1 MFCRNCGNKIDEHQ
15 KFCPKCGEK
24 NLYSTND
31 LKTENVQVS
40 KQEVDDNINEILS
53 EISDLENKSIRI
65 NNKYYDN
72 EFAKIEQGYDTKFN
86 WAAFLFGPILIL
98 YRKMYKFFKKMY
110 LPLYI
115 AMVIV
120 CILMIINI
128 SFIFKGNEYAFAFMF
143 LLLGINGVL
152 GILNIIFSIRCGKQ
166 YNIEY
171 YYHLKDVMNN
181 KEKSHLAKPS
191 FLAPIIF
198 FVINLII
205 CIALILSGVRIINN
219 ILFENINQVYDS
231 DYEEDNS
238 IKEETDVQYQEEAIS
253 YKPMVEYLGMTKS
266 EIENELNITLNVGT
280 ECIYNGGAPLYEET
294 GIFPYTFST
303 YDYSFDDNGL
313 LVSQNAKITEIISS
327 EGMVNDELPVN
338 ITISEL
344 QNMFEDNRLGFGFDE
359 ILNDI
364 IVYVLY
370 DNYAVIFRW
379 NATSDGSTPTTWAKS
394 VMVTEETSFIN
405 ENSFS
410 TIKTDNSISLFP
422 ADNSLD
428 CISLTGREMVS
439 EDKYAEMT
447 VDLDNNGYNAHFFI
461 SRNAPN
467 AMNFYGYPEWLKSKF
482 VAYKYFGN
490 EYILDGAYDEIYNL
504 NDDYVV
510 QLTVY
515 DLNSDGVDE
524 ILFTTSNNVDES
536 VTEIYSVNVAST
548 SEPFIYRG
556 YILGSYEL
564 IYSDGKILSKKQGS
578 EEFSEYIYS
587 IDNDIEYITELM

>member
-1 MFCRNCGNKIDEHQ
+1 MFCGKCGKKIDKHQ
-15 KFCPKCGEK
+15 KFCPNCGEK
-24 NLYSTND
+24 ILYSIND
-31 LKTENVQVS
+31 LKTEDVQVY
-40 KQEVDDNINEILS
+40 KQEIDDDISDTLS
-53 EISDLENKSIRI
+53 EISDLENISIRI

-72 EFAKIEQGYDTKFN
+72 EFAKIEQGHDTKFN

-120 CILMIINI
+120 CILMIITI
-128 SFIFKGNEYAFAFMF
+128 SFILKGNEHAFMFMF

-152 GILNIIFSIRCGKQ
+152 GILNIIFCIRCGKQ

-191 FLAPIIF
+191 FLIPIIF

-205 CIALILSGVRIINN
+205 CIVLILSGMRIINN
-219 ILFENINQVYDS
+219 IIFENTNQTYVDGN
-231 DYEEDNS
+231 YEEDN
-238 IKEETDVQYQEEAIS
+238 KEENNIQYENKTIS
-253 YKPMVEYLGMTKS
+253 YKPMVEYLGKTKD

-280 ECIYNGGAPLYEET
+280 ECIYNGGAPLYEENEN
-294 GIFPYTFST
+294 FPYTFST

-327 EGMVNDELPVN
+327 EGMINDKLPTN

-344 QNMFEDNRLGFGFDE
+344 QNMFEDNRLSFGFDE
-359 ILNDI
+359 MLNDI

-370 DNYAVIFRW
+370 DNYTVIFRW
-379 NATSDGSTPTTWAKS
+379 NSTSDGSTPITSAKS
-394 VMVTEETSFIN
+394 VMVTEETGFIN
-405 ENSFS
+405 KNSS
-410 TIKTDNSISLFP
+410 SAIKIDNAISLFP

-482 VAYKYFGN
+482 VAYRYFGN
-490 EYILDGAYDEIYNL
+490 EYILEGAYDEIYNL

-536 VTEIYSVNVAST
+536 VTEIYEVNMSST

-578 EEFSEYIYS
+578 DEFSEYIYS
-587 IDNDIEYITELM
+587 NGNIEEVTGNI

>member
-1 MFCRNCGNKIDEHQ
+1 MFCGKCGKKIDKHQ
-15 KFCPKCGEK
+15 KFCPNCGEK
-24 NLYSTND
+24 ILYSIND
-31 LKTENVQVS
+31 LKTEDVQVY
-40 KQEVDDNINEILS
+40 KQEIDDDISDTLS
-53 EISDLENKSIRI
+53 EISDLENISIRI

-72 EFAKIEQGYDTKFN
+72 EFAKIEQGHDTKFN

-120 CILMIINI
+120 CILMVITI
-128 SFIFKGNEYAFAFMF
+128 SFILKGNEHAFMF
-143 LLLGINGVL
+143 MFLFLGVSGVL
-152 GILNIIFSIRCGKQ
+152 GILNIIFCIRCGKQ

-181 KEKSHLAKPS
+181 KEKIHLAKSS

-231 DYEEDNS
+231 DYEEDNNT
-238 IKEETDVQYQEEAIS
+238 KEETDIQYKEETVS

-266 EIENELNITLNVGT
+266 EIENKLQVNLINGSLG
-280 ECIYNGGAPLYEET
+280 IYDGGAGLFDET
-294 GIFPYTFST
+294 GNCPYIFLTDEYEFGSNDSVLTFDS
-303 YDYSFDDNGL
+303 SKIIGI
-313 LVSQNAKITEIISS
+313 NAS
-327 EGMVNDELPVN
+327 EGMVNNELPVN
-338 ITISEL
+338 SSILALKNIFGDDRLSIEIR
-344 QNMFEDNRLGFGFDE
+344 EDTGGWLAC
-359 ILNDI
+359 
-364 IVYVLY
+364 VLY
-370 DNYAVIFRW
+370 DNYTVFFNW
-379 NATSDGSTPTTWAKS
+379 DPTSNGDLPTTTAKY
-394 VMVTEETSFIN
+394 VFVKQEINVIEEN
-405 ENSFS
+405 NS
-410 TIKTDNSISLFP
+410 TTDNTITLFP
-422 ADNSLD
+422 ADNLLD
-428 CISLTGREMVS
+428 CISLTGREMVW

-467 AMNFYGYPEWLKSKF
+467 AMNFYGYSEWLKSKF
-482 VAYKYFGN
+482 EIYQHFGN
-490 EYILDGAYDEIYNL
+490 EYILEGAYDEFGNL
-504 NDDYVV
+504 NDNYVV

-524 ILFTTSNNVDES
+524 ILFTTSNNIDES

-548 SEPFIYRG
+548 SEPFTCRG

-564 IYSDGKILSKKQGS
+564 IYNDGKILSKKQGS

-587 IDNDIEYITELM
+587 NGNIEEVTGNI